1 MARHMI
7 HVSETLT
14 VALHSLQGLKEQQQE
29 FAGQHLRW
37 KIFNN
42 NAKRNF
48 NFQLQLLQSLLSRSE
63 SNKARLQNEI
73 TLAFHGESQR
83 ESKVQVRIADEA
95 RKKTAS
101 MKAIAVVT
109 MTFLP
114 ATFVALSFHINA
126 HAEELR
132 SFFVAHEGREE
143 LEVIEVGTIKTVDLG
158 FLAVRMTK
166 EMDKHI
172 VDPDMRQWIL
182 PDFSTTTHTDTVTAA
197 VLMMGA
203 MQEYFSYKMTLCC
216 GIPSVTL
223 LGEKDDWIKI
233 QARLDKLPQLG
244 PEPAQFTELLKPVV
258 EYFIHS
264 FDVPDD
270 PGVRSFWT
278 RIAHQNGGSCA
289 HYLSGWITAFCFWDD
304 GGKCL
309 FNPPVGAVD
318 TDDRSASY
326 PTSPGCNI
334 DGTLYHRVD
343 TNDIPSGYVS
353 APVTLDDNGRL
364 YKTRMMAGSVGIQLR
379 RSGLPVDQSRGYM
392 YGPSFAWG
400 SNGDIT
406 YAGGGPGVGYPVDLD
421 TLQPVSGWWM
431 YEIADDAERGTEGE
445 KGHAGIVTS
454 VHSNVDQT
462 SLVGVKDGW
471 RNKGTGAKR
480 RSLAS
485 KVRALIPSNK
495 A

>member
-1 MARHMI
+1 MPVTLNVASHQGRPWI
-7 HVSETLT
+7 NPPPVVSTEQLFQKSCPKEYRDSKQVIQSSFNDLPNASICGSSNGFVRACHHAYSNHHHLTLRP
-14 VALHSLQGLKEQQQE
+14 EDIW
-29 FAGQHLRW
+29 FA
-37 KIFNN
+37 I
-42 NAKRNF
+42 
-48 NFQLQLLQSLLSRSE
+48 LS
-63 SNKARLQNEI
+63 Q
-73 TLAFHGESQR
+73 
-83 ESKVQVRIADEA
+83 
-95 RKKTAS
+95 
-101 MKAIAVVT
+101 
-109 MTFLP
+109 
-114 ATFVALSFHINA
+114 LSFHINA

-143 LEVIEVGTIKTVDLG
+143 LEVIKVGTIKTVNLG
-158 FLAVRMTK
+158 ILAVRITK

-203 MQEYFSYKMTLCC
+203 MQEYFSYKMRLCC

-233 QARLDKLPQLG
+233 QGRLDKLPQLG
-244 PEPAQFTELLKPVV
+244 PEPAQFTELLKPIV
-258 EYFIHS
+258 EYFIRS

-278 RIAHQNGGSCA
+278 RIAHQNGGSGR
-289 HYLSGWITAFCFWDD
+289 HYLSGWITAFCFWDA

-309 FNPPVGAVD
+309 FKAPAGADD
-318 TDDRSASY
+318 TNDRSASY

-353 APVTLDDNGRL
+353 VPVTVDDNGRL
-364 YKTRMMAGSVGIQLR
+364 YKTRMMAGSMGIQLR
-379 RSGLPVDQSRGYM
+379 RSGLPVDQSKGHM

-400 SNGDIT
+400 TNGDT
-406 YAGGGPGVGYPVDLD
+406 TRAGGGPGVGYPVDLD

-431 YEIADDAERGTEGE
+431 YEIAEDAEGGSGGG
-445 KGHAGIVTS
+445 KGHPGIVNS
-454 VHSNVDQT
+454 FHSHGDQR
-462 SLVGVKDGW
+462 SGVGVKDGR
-471 RNKGTGAKR
+471 RNKGTEAKER
-480 RSLAS
+480 LSAS
-485 KVRALIPSNK
+485 KVRTLLPKTK